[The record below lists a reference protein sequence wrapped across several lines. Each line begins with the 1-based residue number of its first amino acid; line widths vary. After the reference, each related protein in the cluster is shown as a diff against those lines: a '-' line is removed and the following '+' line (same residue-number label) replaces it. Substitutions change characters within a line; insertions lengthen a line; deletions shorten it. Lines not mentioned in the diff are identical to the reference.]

1 MHDLYEIAVC
11 VCDLPRRLCGMGV
24 RACLCMLV
32 HAVLC
37 PCEVTRLQ
45 MFIVA
50 IALLAMG
57 AVDKHAR
64 CSVLLTEHA
73 LERGFP
79 SGNDPPGATGSRDM
93 R

>member
-11 VCDLPRRLCGMGV
+11 VCVCAISHGDCVGW
-24 RACLCMLV
+24 ACVHV
-32 HAVLC
+32 HACARLLC

-50 IALLAMG
+50 LALLAMG

-73 LERGFP
+73 LERRAP
-79 SGNDPPGATGSRDM
+79 QDR
-93 R
+93 